1 MTSSISSSDS
11 IPVAE
16 TATEWRRWLVAFLSV
31 PVIGACVILA
41 FLIAVDPYDTG
52 KFGLLRIDGV
62 DDQNTVTAI
71 PSRAR
76 DLQFDS
82 AVIGNSTVQRLNPAE
97 LSQATGLRFV
107 QLYKIGAT
115 PREILTILDLFMRK
129 HPHPRALIIGADP
142 YWCWH
147 GLKEPAQ
154 DLPYWL
160 YDQSFFEYA
169 VRLISWRSMEHAF
182 QRISIGLGY
191 RPRAIVDGFFNYE
204 EIWPPGLF
212 RDAARPM
219 DPAPATTAAERDV
232 FPAIARL
239 DAAIKKIPSDVP
251 IVLFVPPT
259 LATTLPQPGSV
270 EAIERQAC
278 NAALERTVAGR
289 PSSRFINYRVD
300 NALTR
305 NRDDFADF
313 IHYRGAIAEKITQGI
328 IATLRLGPA
337 AKIEF

>member
-11 IPVAE
+11 VPVAE
-16 TATEWRRWLVAFLSV
+16 TAAEWRRWLVAFLGV
-31 PVIGACVILA
+31 LVIGASLILG

-52 KFGLLRIDGV
+52 KFGLLSIDGV
-62 DDQNTVTAI
+62 NDQNTITAI

-115 PREILTILDLFMRK
+115 PREILAILDLFMRK

-147 GLKEPAQ
+147 GREEPAQ
-154 DLPYWL
+154 NLPYWL

-191 RPRAIVDGFFNYE
+191 HQRAIVDGFFNYE
-204 EIWPPGLF
+204 EIWLPGSF
-212 RDAARPM
+212 RAVGLPM
-219 DPAPATTAAERDV
+219 DPAPAATAAEREM

-251 IVLFVPPT
+251 IILFVPPT
-259 LATTLPQPGSV
+259 LAPTVPQPGSV
-270 EAIERQAC
+270 AAIERKVC

-289 PSSRFINYRVD
+289 PHSRFINYRVD

-305 NRDDFADF
+305 NPDDFADF
-313 IHYRGAIAEKITQGI
+313 IHYRGAIAEKISQGI

>member
-11 IPVAE
+11 VAVAE
-16 TATEWRRWLVAFLSV
+16 TAAEWRRWLVAFLGV
-31 PVIGACVILA
+31 LVIGASLILG

-52 KFGLLRIDGV
+52 KFGLLSIDGV
-62 DDQNTVTAI
+62 NDQNTVTAI

-97 LSQATGLRFV
+97 LSQATGLHFV
-107 QLYKIGAT
+107 QLYKIGGT
-115 PREILTILDLFMRK
+115 PGEILTILDLFMRK

-142 YWCWH
+142 FWCWH
-147 GLKEPAQ
+147 EREEPAQ
-154 DLPYWL
+154 NLPYWL
-160 YDQSFFEYA
+160 YDQSFLEYA
-169 VRLISWRSMEHAF
+169 VRLISWRSIEHAF

-191 RPRAIVDGFFNYE
+191 HQRAIVDGFFNYE

-212 RDAARPM
+212 RDAARPR
-219 DPAPATTAAERDV
+219 DPAPTTTAAERKM

-251 IVLFVPPT
+251 IILFVPPT
-259 LATTLPQPGSV
+259 LATTVPQPGTV
-270 EAIERQAC
+270 AAIEREAC

-289 PSSRFINYRVD
+289 PHSRFINYRID

-305 NRDDFADF
+305 NLDDFADF
-313 IHYRGAIAEKITQGI
+313 VHYRGAVAEKISQGI

>member
-11 IPVAE
+11 VAVAE
-16 TATEWRRWLVAFLSV
+16 TASEWRRWLVAFLSV
-31 PVIGACVILA
+31 PVIGACLILG

-52 KFGLLRIDGV
+52 KFGLLSIDGV
-62 DDQNTVTAI
+62 NDQNTITAI

-97 LSQATGLRFV
+97 LSQATGLHFV
-107 QLYKIGAT
+107 QLYKIGGT
-115 PREILTILDLFMRK
+115 PGEILTILDLFMRK

-147 GLKEPAQ
+147 GREEPAQ
-154 DLPYWL
+154 NLPYWL
-160 YDQSFFEYA
+160 YDQSFLEYA

-191 RPRAIVDGFFNYE
+191 HQRAIVDGFFNYE
-204 EIWPPGLF
+204 EIWLPGSF
-212 RDAARPM
+212 RAVGLPM
-219 DPAPATTAAERDV
+219 DPAPAATAAEREM

-251 IVLFVPPT
+251 IILFVPPT
-259 LATTLPQPGSV
+259 LAPTVPQPGSV
-270 EAIERQAC
+270 AAIERKAC

-289 PSSRFINYRVD
+289 PHSQFINYRVD

-305 NRDDFADF
+305 NPDNFADF
-313 IHYRGAIAEKITQGI
+313 VHYRGAIAERISQGI

>member
-1 MTSSISSSDS
+1 
-11 IPVAE
+11 
-16 TATEWRRWLVAFLSV
+16 
-31 PVIGACVILA
+31 
-41 FLIAVDPYDTG
+41 
-52 KFGLLRIDGV
+52 
-62 DDQNTVTAI
+62 
-71 PSRAR
+71 
-76 DLQFDS
+76 
-82 AVIGNSTVQRLNPAE
+82 
-97 LSQATGLRFV
+97 
-107 QLYKIGAT
+107 
-115 PREILTILDLFMRK
+115 MRK

-147 GLKEPAQ
+147 DREEPAQ
-154 DLPYWL
+154 NLPYWL
-160 YDQSFFEYA
+160 YDQSFLEYA
-169 VRLISWRSMEHAF
+169 VRLISWRSIEHAF

-219 DPAPATTAAERDV
+219 DPAPAATAAERDV

-251 IVLFVPPT
+251 IILFVPPT
-259 LATTLPQPGSV
+259 LATTVPQPGSV
-270 EAIERQAC
+270 AAIERQAC

-289 PSSRFINYRVD
+289 PHSRFINYRVD

-305 NRDDFADF
+305 NPDDFADF

>member
-11 IPVAE
+11 VPVAE
-16 TATEWRRWLVAFLSV
+16 TASEWRRWLVAFLSV
-31 PVIGACVILA
+31 PVIGACLILG

-52 KFGLLRIDGV
+52 KFGLLSIDGV

-142 YWCWH
+142 FWCWH
-147 GLKEPAQ
+147 DREEPAQ
-154 DLPYWL
+154 NLPYWL
-160 YDQSFFEYA
+160 YDQSFLEYA
-169 VRLISWRSMEHAF
+169 VRLISWRSIEHAF

-191 RPRAIVDGFFNYE
+191 HQRAIVDGFFNYE
-204 EIWPPGLF
+204 EIWLPGSFHAVGL
-212 RDAARPM
+212 PM
-219 DPAPATTAAERDV
+219 DPAPAATAAEREM

-251 IVLFVPPT
+251 IILFVPPT
-259 LATTLPQPGSV
+259 LAPTVPQPGSV
-270 EAIERQAC
+270 AAIERKVC
-278 NAALERTVAGR
+278 KAALERTVAGR
-289 PSSRFINYRVD
+289 PHSRFINYRVD

-305 NRDDFADF
+305 NPDNFADF
-313 IHYRGAIAEKITQGI
+313 VHYRRAIAERISQGI

>member
-11 IPVAE
+11 IPVAD
-16 TATEWRRWLVAFLSV
+16 TAAEWRRWLVAFLSV

-52 KFGLLRIDGV
+52 KFGLLSIDGV

-82 AVIGNSTVQRLNPAE
+82 AVIGNSTVQRLNPTE

-115 PREILTILDLFMRK
+115 PREVLTILDLFMRK
-129 HPHPRALIIGADP
+129 HPHPRALVIGADP
-142 YWCWH
+142 YWCTH
-147 GLKEPAQ
+147 GREEPAQ
-154 DLPYWL
+154 NLPYWL

-169 VRLISWRSMEHAF
+169 VRLISWRSIEHAF
-182 QRISIGLGY
+182 QRISIGLGH
-191 RPRAIVDGFFNYE
+191 RQRAVVDGFFNYE

-212 RDAARPM
+212 RDTARPA
-219 DPAPATTAAERDV
+219 DPVPAATAAEREV

-239 DAAIKKIPSDVP
+239 DAAIKNIPSDVP
-251 IVLFVPPT
+251 IILFVPPT
-259 LATTLPQPGSV
+259 LASTVPQPGSV
-270 EAIERQAC
+270 EATEREAC
-278 NAALERTVAGR
+278 NAALARTVADR
-289 PSSRFINYRVD
+289 PHSRFINYRVD

-305 NRDDFADF
+305 NPDDFADY

-328 IATLRLGPA
+328 IASLRLGPD